1 MDVSDGFIP
10 IVAVFYAVFHPTEGT
25 KIIHQVPENSIVTTS
40 NKRITHKS
48 QVVKNPS
55 RVSID
60 SFSSDHKQRQQ
71 SLQQGQVEDEEYPEE
86 DIGLFN
92 FDTVK
97 NYVIPKP
104 QLCNRLISFKINKY
118 KVIGYPVNMEN
129 PRYSRNSFSFN
140 FCFVFPYDKGDI
152 SPYEPAIKRMG
163 QMFQV
168 LEEQNFLLS
177 KLDKDNSF
185 FKKGSTSLG
194 SNGERA
200 GSISVDSNNINI
212 GIDLES
218 YTNSTNITP
227 AASNDATVNA
237 PGHSKTKR
245 ISLSSIESLI
255 HQIYQD
261 LNNYSEC
268 CIPLDS
274 SNSVDIK
281 LFPILPAPINLKA
294 YQVPIS
300 TVKLNSLVDVNWD
313 PTMVK
318 ILPFIN
324 GLNSVKRISELA
336 NANYLLTKQC
346 IQHLMH
352 YKCIEIIDIFQF
364 NNIYAPT
371 NHIGD
376 FLKINGKM
384 AEECQAYI
392 ITSESNVEG
401 SSYFSHTPTYNHTNS
416 NTNGNS
422 LSFHGSNSISPYSTV
437 GPSKFGGSASS
448 SYTKPSSSSYL
459 SKSPK
464 TVGNSPNISIN
475 VKVPTKTT
483 LFYLYR
489 SLNQGQT
496 VKEWY
501 IQHRKLLTNIDIR
514 RFINFGILR
523 GIIYRVHTYP
533 LVNSITRTI
542 ESGNLTQYDEL
553 INSDK
558 KSPKKKVK
566 VKHIDESLL
575 KTRVNEQ
582 TIKTDNKRKV
592 SFTSYSQ
599 SNLHD
604 ARKTGFL
611 SKEVI
616 FENDSEDEEDFEDE
630 DEHVIHQYSPKSR
643 TISRGSF
650 SSSYGS
656 KYNLGGEI
664 DTSTLEEELELS
676 DENEEESE
684 EKQQE
689 KAQMLDLIKMLKG
702 YQNFDSI
709 CTEFQKSR
717 FEVEKMI
724 EKLGSYNIV
733 SS

>member
-40 NKRITHKS
+40 HQRTK
-48 QVVKNPS
+48 VVKNVS
-55 RVSID
+55 RLSMD
-60 SFSSDHKQRQQ
+60 STNSDSRQRQ
-71 SLQQGQVEDEEYPEE
+71 EDEDE
-86 DIGLFN
+86 DDGLFN

-168 LEEQNFLLS
+168 LEEQNFMLS

-185 FKKGSTSLG
+185 FKKGSTGLS
-194 SNGERA
+194 SNGA
-200 GSISVDSNNINI
+200 SSDISNNINI

-218 YTNSTNITP
+218 YTNATSMSP

-245 ISLSSIESLI
+245 ISLSSIESLV

-294 YQVPIS
+294 YQVPIA

-364 NNIYAPT
+364 SNIYAPT

-384 AEECQAYI
+384 AEECQAYVV
-392 ITSESNVEG
+392 TSESNIEG
-401 SSYFSHTPTYNHTNS
+401 SSYFSHTPSTYHNN
-416 NTNGNS
+416 NTS
-422 LSFHGSNSISPYSTV
+422 SFHGSNSVSPYSTAGLKYDSV
-437 GPSKFGGSASS
+437 SS
-448 SYTKPSSSSYL
+448 SYPKPSSSYL

-464 TVGNSPNISIN
+464 TVGNSPNISVN

-501 IQHRKLLTNIDIR
+501 IQHRKLLTSIDIR
-514 RFINFGILR
+514 RFINFGVLR
-523 GIIYRVHTYP
+523 GIIYRVHSYP
-533 LVNSITRTI
+533 LVNSLTRSI
-542 ESGNLTQYDEL
+542 ESGDLAQYDEFL
-553 INSDK
+553 GSYKEK
-558 KSPKKKVK
+558 KSKKKVK
-566 VKHIDESLL
+566 VKHTDESLL
-575 KTRVNEQ
+575 KTKVNEQ

-592 SFTSYSQ
+592 SFSYSQ

-604 ARKTGFL
+604 ARKSGF
-611 SKEVI
+611 SSREVI
-616 FENDSEDEEDFEDE
+616 LENDSEDEDE
-630 DEHVIHQYSPKSR
+630 EEEEGEGHLVHPRSR
-643 TISRGSF
+643 TISRNSF
-650 SSSYGS
+650 ASSTGL
-656 KYNLGGEI
+656 KYASGGEENAI
-664 DTSTLEEELELS
+664 EDSS
-676 DENEEESE
+676 DDDNEVSE
-684 EKQQE
+684 EKEQE
-689 KAQMLDLIKMLKG
+689 KAQLLDLVKMLKG
-702 YQNFDSI
+702 YQSFDSI
-709 CTEFQKSR
+709 CTELQKSR

-724 EKLGSYNIV
+724 EKLGSYNSV